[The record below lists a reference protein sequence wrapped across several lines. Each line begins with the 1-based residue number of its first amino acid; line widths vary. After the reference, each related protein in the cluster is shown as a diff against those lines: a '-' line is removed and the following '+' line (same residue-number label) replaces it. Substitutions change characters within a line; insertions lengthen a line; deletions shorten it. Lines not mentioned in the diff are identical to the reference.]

1 MYQSEQI
8 GELAKAL
15 AEAQGKFTFAL
26 KDHTAPTFN
35 KSGQKIGERPYADL
49 QSVIDAIKPHLT
61 AHGLAVVQAPMPNP
75 NGISLRT
82 TLMHSSGQWIAGQ
95 IDLPIDRMGGIQG
108 MGSALTYARRYA
120 LSALVGIA
128 ADEDD
133 DGEAS
138 MKAAKEYKKQQV
150 QEVRQQAVANNPDP
164 ATAAQLNAI
173 MACLQSRGIREREA
187 YLAEL
192 GNFLG
197 RSIKSSKELT
207 RAEASDFLEAHKPAA
222 SPVTPDDPF

>member
-1 MYQSEQI
+1 MEYQSEHI

-26 KDHTAPTFN
+26 KDSMADMGT
-35 KSGQKIGERPYADL
+35 KGGRRKYADL
-49 QSVIDAIKPHLT
+49 QAVIEAVKPHL
-61 AHGLAVVQAPMPNP
+61 AAAGLAVVQAPMPNP

-164 ATAAQLNAI
+164 ATAAQLKAI
-173 MACLQSRGIREREA
+173 MVCFQSRGIREREDC
-187 YLAEL
+187 LSEL
-192 GNFLG
+192 GRFLG
-197 RSIKSSKELT
+197 RSIKSRNELT
-207 RAEASDFLEAHKPAA
+207 RAEASDFLEAHKPTAD
-222 SPVTPDDPF
+222 PVTPDDPF

>member
-1 MYQSEQI
+1 MEYQSENI

-26 KDHTAPTFN
+26 KDCLADMGA
-35 KSGQKIGERPYADL
+35 KGGRRKYADL
-49 QSVIDAIKPHLT
+49 QAVIEAVKPHLT
-61 AHGLAVVQAPMPNP
+61 EHGLAVVQATMPNP

-95 IDLPIDRMGGIQG
+95 IDLPNDRMGGIQG

-120 LSALVGIA
+120 LSAMVGIA
-128 ADEDD
+128 SDEDD
-133 DGEAS
+133 DGESS
-138 MKAAKEYKKQQV
+138 MAAAKSYQKQKV
-150 QEVRQQAVANNPDP
+150 QEARQQATANNPDP
-164 ATAAQLNAI
+164 ATAAQLKAI

-187 YLAEL
+187 CLAEL

-197 RSIKSSKELT
+197 RPIVSSKELT
-207 RAEASDFLEAHKPAA
+207 RAEASDFLEANQPAPA
-222 SPVTPDDPF
+222 DTPF

>member
-26 KDHTAPTFN
+26 KASTADMGA
-35 KSGQKIGERPYADL
+35 KGGRRKYADL

-61 AHGLAVVQAPMPNP
+61 SHGLAVVQATMPNAG
-75 NGISLRT
+75 GISLRT

-120 LSALVGIA
+120 LSAMVGIA
-128 ADEDD
+128 SDEDD

-138 MKAAKEYKKQQV
+138 MAAAKKYKAEQV
-150 QEVRQQAVANNPDP
+150 QQVRQQATANNPDP
-164 ATAAQLNAI
+164 ATEAQIKAI
-173 MACLQSRGIREREA
+173 MACLQSRGFRTRED

-197 RSIKSSKELT
+197 RPITSSKELT
-207 RAEASDFLEAHKPAA
+207 RAEASDFLEANKPESA
-222 SPVTPDDPF
+222 PIDNPFA

>member
-26 KDHTAPTFN
+26 KDQKAPTFN
-35 KSGQKIGERPYADL
+35 KAGQKVGERPYANL

-61 AHGLAVVQAPMPNP
+61 AHGLAVVQATMPNAG
-75 NGISLRT
+75 GISLRT

-120 LSALVGIA
+120 LSAMVGIA
-128 ADEDD
+128 SDEDD

-138 MKAAKEYKKQQV
+138 MQASKKYKAEQIQQ
-150 QEVRQQAVANNPDP
+150 VRQQATANNPDP
-164 ATAAQLNAI
+164 ATEAQRKAI
-173 MACLQSRGIREREA
+173 MTIFQSRGLGSRED
-187 YLAEL
+187 YINEL
-192 GNFLG
+192 SSFFG
-197 RSIKSSKELT
+197 RQVNSTKELT
-207 RAEASDFLEAHKPAA
+207 KAEASEYIEANKPE
-222 SPVTPDDPF
+222 SPVNDNPFA

>member
-1 MYQSEQI
+1 MEYQSEQI

-15 AEAQGKFTFAL
+15 SEAQGKFTFAL
-26 KDHTAPTFN
+26 KDSLADMGA
-35 KSGQKIGERPYADL
+35 KGGRRKYADL
-49 QSVIDAIKPHLT
+49 QAVIEAVKPHLA
-61 AHGLAVVQAPMPNP
+61 AHGLAVVQATMPNQ

-95 IDLPIDRMGGIQG
+95 IDLPNDRMGGIQG

-120 LSALVGIA
+120 LSAMVGIA

-150 QEVRQQAVANNPDP
+150 QDVRQQA
-164 ATAAQLNAI
+164 AAQNTDPLTEAELKAL
-173 MACLQSRGIREREA
+173 MARFRERGLGAREA
-187 YLAEL
+187 YLSDLSSFFGKKVETCKALTQAEFRDYMDAT
-192 GNFLG
+192 N
-197 RSIKSSKELT
+197 
-207 RAEASDFLEAHKPAA
+207 PAPA
-222 SPVTPDDPF
+222 DNSF

>member
-1 MYQSEQI
+1 MYQSENI

-26 KDHTAPTFN
+26 KDNAAPTFN
-35 KSGQKIGERPYADL
+35 KSGQKTGERTYANL
-49 QSVIDAIKPHLT
+49 QSVIDAIKPHLA

-150 QEVRQQAVANNPDP
+150 QEVRQQATESNVDP
-164 ATAAQLNAI
+164 LTLAQLRAL
-173 MACLQSRGIREREA
+173 MARFHELGFGDDREK
-187 YLAEL
+187 YLAHVSRIV
-192 GNFLG
+192 G
-197 RSIKSSKELT
+197 RPVETCKSLT
-207 RAEASDFLEAHKPAA
+207 VEEFRKYMSATEP

>member
-1 MYQSEQI
+1 MYQSAEI

-26 KDHTAPTFN
+26 KTSTADMGA
-35 KSGQKIGERPYADL
+35 KGGRRKYADL
-49 QSVIDAIKPHLT
+49 QSVIDAVKPELT
-61 AHGLAVVQAPMPNP
+61 AHGLAVVQAPMPNA

-120 LSALVGIA
+120 LSAMVGIA
-128 ADEDD
+128 SDEDD

-138 MKAAKEYKKQQV
+138 MQAAKKYKAEQV
-150 QEVRQQAVANNPDP
+150 QQSRQQAAVNNPDP
-164 ATAAQLNAI
+164 ATKAQLQAL
-173 MACLQSRGIREREA
+173 MARFHERGLSSREG
-187 YLAEL
+187 YLSEL
-192 GNFLG
+192 ADFFG
-197 RSIKSSKELT
+197 RPIKSSNELT
-207 RAEASDFLEAHKPAA
+207 KAEVSEYLEASKPA
-222 SPVTPDDPF
+222 PVTPDSPF

>member
-1 MYQSEQI
+1 MEYQSEQI

-26 KDHTAPTFN
+26 KASTADMGA
-35 KSGQKIGERPYADL
+35 KGGRRKYADL
-49 QSVIDAIKPHLT
+49 QSVIDAVKPELT
-61 AHGLAVVQAPMPNP
+61 AHGLAVVQASMPNP

-120 LSALVGIA
+120 LSAMVGIA

-138 MKAAKEYKKQQV
+138 MAAAKSYKKQQV
-150 QEVRQQAVANNPDP
+150 QEARQQAVANNPDP
-164 ATAAQLNAI
+164 ATAAQLKAI
-173 MACLQSRGIREREA
+173 MACLQSRGIREREDC
-187 YLAEL
+187 LAEL
-192 GNFLG
+192 GSFFG
-197 RSIKSSKELT
+197 RTVKSSKELT
-207 RAEASDFLEAHKPAA
+207 RAEASDFLEAHKPET